1 MRFSALLL
9 LLWIE
14 QLNAAGVLVL
24 APHPDDDVL
33 IASGVISNAIS
44 QGQPVKVVYV
54 TNGDISGTGQGFL
67 REGEAVTAQT
77 TYLGTAEND
86 LIFLGYPDSHLQEI
100 YSDFINSSDR
110 YTTPFGQS
118 VTYGNRGLGLS
129 DYHTFRFGS
138 AALYNRFNIVL
149 DLQDIIST
157 YRPDH
162 IYTVSEYDTHTDH
175 FTTYSLLKLALSAVL
190 SVDPNYKPVVHKT
203 MVHFNSR
210 WPAPPDPI
218 AYNDQHDSD
227 FAGVGLQWN
236 ARESLDVPLPM
247 QSTNIALNPKY
258 QAIDTHAS
266 QGGGSDPLLGRF
278 LHKDEVF
285 WPVNLNGG
293 NRLPRAAAGFD
304 FVVVQGAVAQL
315 NGTGSFD
322 LD

>member
-1 MRFSALLL
+1 MRFSTLLL

-14 QLNAAGVLVL
+14 QLNAAGILVL
-24 APHPDDDVL
+24 APHPDDDVI

-100 YSDFINSSDR
+100 YSNFINSSDR
-110 YTTPFGQS
+110 YTTTFGQS

-162 IYTVSEYDTHTDH
+162 IYTVSEHDFHTDH
-175 FTTYSLLKLALSAVL
+175 FTTYNLPKLALSAMF

-210 WPAPPDPI
+210 WPAPPDPT
-218 AYNDQHDSD
+218 AYNVHDEED

-236 ARESLDVPLPM
+236 DRESLDVPFPM
-247 QSTNIALNPKY
+247 QSTNNAFNPKY
-258 QAIDTHAS
+258 QAIDAHAS
-266 QGGGSDPLLGRF
+266 QGGNSDALLGRF

-285 WPVNLNGG
+285 WPENLNGS
-293 NRLPRAAAGFD
+293 NRPPRAAAGFD
-304 FVVVQGAVAQL
+304 FVLGESAAVQL